1 MTARAGGWIVFRI
14 QIETT
19 VLTVLVG
26 AHIRKATNGGVRVRS
41 TLVELLA
48 KCIGRFGAK
57 DFRHNRLAAL
67 LTYVADATVDDKGL
81 RARRRWW

>member
-19 VLTVLVG
+19 PG
-26 AHIRKATNGGVRVRS
+26 WAHIRKATNGGVRVRS
-41 TLVELLA
+41 TYPELLA
-48 KCIGRFGAK
+48 KCSGRFGAK
-57 DFRHNRLAAL
+57 AFRHNRLAAL
-67 LTYVADATVDDKGL
+67 LTYVADANVDDKGL